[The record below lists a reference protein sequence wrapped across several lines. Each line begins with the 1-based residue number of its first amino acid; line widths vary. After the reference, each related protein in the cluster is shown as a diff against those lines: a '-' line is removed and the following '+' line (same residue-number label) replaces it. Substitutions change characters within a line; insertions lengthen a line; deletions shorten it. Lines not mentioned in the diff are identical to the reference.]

1 MKKLLVIAPLFF
13 LSLIIFMVTGCEKE
27 LDPPVFPPGI
37 TLTAIPLEPEFKGLS
52 IVSWSISNFGEVISV
67 AVFIDG
73 EEISQEFRG
82 SIKLDS
88 LEKNVS
94 VKVVCQTKDRSIEKL
109 VQIVPRAEVQKLPS
123 INLYATP
130 PGLPF
135 GGGTIKLWWLTKDT
149 DSVFYD
155 GNYYGLYDS
164 VMVEVLLTTTFTA
177 KAVNKWLETTTNLQ
191 VIVQDPPPP
200 PTPLD
205 LLQSGKWYEN
215 EAYITVPHKNIVRQQ
230 LGIGECEAD
239 NYFLFGQNLRIELNE
254 GPIACE
260 GALPN
265 QSFVW
270 QYSFIGDTIQIA
282 QSYPRY
288 VEILNDTILVWHVR
302 SNWHENGIS
311 YPTSIEQVFKHTL
324 LTP

>member
-1 MKKLLVIAPLFF
+1 MKNLLIIVA
-13 LSLIIFMVTGCEKE
+13 LSLLITTGCEK
-27 LDPPVFPPGI
+27 DPPAIQIPAI
-37 TLTAIPLEPEFKGLS
+37 TLTAIPQEPEFAGYS
-52 IVSWSISNFGEVISV
+52 IVSWNITNTTDVNVISV
-67 AVFIDG
+67 LING
-73 EEISQEFRG
+73 ENRSSNLSG
-82 SIKLDS
+82 SIRLDS
-88 LEKNVS
+88 IRSKIDI
-94 VKVVCQTKDRSIEKL
+94 KVVCVLKDNQSTEKTT
-109 VQIVPRAEVQKLPS
+109 QITPRAEVQKLPS

-149 DSVFYD
+149 DSVFYN
-155 GNYYGLYDS
+155 GNFYGLNDS

-205 LLQSGKWYEN
+205 LLQNGKWYEHERYLTC
-215 EAYITVPHKNIVRQQ
+215 EAKNVWREPRY
-230 LGIGECEAD
+230 LGECQLD
-239 NYFLFGQNLRIELNE
+239 NYYLFGQNLMVELNL
-254 GPIACE
+254 GPIMCE
-260 GALPN
+260 GQTIPN

-270 QYSFIGDTIQIA
+270 EYTFIGDTIQIA
-282 QSYPRY
+282 QGYPRY

-302 SNWHENGIS
+302 SNWHENGMS
-311 YPTSIEQVFKHTL
+311 YPTSIEQVFKHTP